1 MPRRPIITARPAFP
15 SLTEAQW
22 QTLRWLPFV
31 ATALFS
37 LLMSAVAP
45 EGRRPFDFDWSL
57 SAAALEFSIVKLPH
71 IGATAILACL
81 GVLATG
87 RQRWPIAL
95 ALTVLIGAGWEL
107 CQTTVI
113 GHYAR
118 LSDLAPDTLGAFIG
132 CMLGAASLWA
142 VELPLG
148 DDRRKLSR

>member
-1 MPRRPIITARPAFP
+1 MSRRPITIARSAFP
-15 SLTEAQW
+15 TLTEAQW
-22 QTLRWLPFV
+22 QTLRWMPFV

-37 LLMSAVAP
+37 LVMSAVAP
-45 EGRRPFDFDWSL
+45 DGRRPFDFDWSL

-87 RQRWPIAL
+87 RQRWPLAL
-95 ALTVLIGAGWEL
+95 ALTVLTGAGWEL

-132 CMLGAASLWA
+132 SILGAASLWA
-142 VELPLG
+142 VELSPH
-148 DDRRKLSR
+148 DDRRR